1 MRCIVLGGW
10 AKVGAGGLPSAALR
24 AYAAQHVLFHPVR
37 RAAPPTSALAW
48 MAAAERHRRRA
59 RLTPCRGAPNL
70 WRRQGSLAHEWLLPR
85 CAAAV
90 HHGGAGT
97 TAASLRA
104 GKPTVVTP
112 VMVDQFFWAQRVNA
126 LGVGAAAGRRSE
138 SPPRVCRCPTHLRA
152 LTPRRRVLQ
161 RAGFGFKS
169 PLLKLTPEKL
179 GDAIRRC
186 VESESVRGRADAL
199 GAMLREEDGGAAA
212 AALVRELAERKAQEM
227 DEIVE

>member
-1 MRCIVLGGW
+1 M
-10 AKVGAGGLPSAALR
+10 
-24 AYAAQHVLFHPVR
+24 
-37 RAAPPTSALAW
+37 T
-48 MAAAERHRRRA
+48 
-59 RLTPCRGAPNL
+59 
-70 WRRQGSLAHEWLLPR
+70 RRQGSLAHEWLLPR

-138 SPPRVCRCPTHLRA
+138 SPASRLPLSYAPPSSHL
-152 LTPRRRVLQ
+152 PRRRVLQ